1 VANPFDFN
9 HKVYFFVQKK
19 LGLKISFDTRE
30 FILIKWTI
38 SNLNEVLN
46 PEIYLKATFA
56 KGK

>member
-1 VANPFDFN
+1 ME
-9 HKVYFFVQKK
+9 
-19 LGLKISFDTRE
+19 ISFDTRE